1 MTEEEKLIEK
11 DLKSLELKQAKIYK
25 EAQADLKAEI
35 EAYFD
40 SFKEEDEEKKAALE
54 AGEIT
59 KEEYKQWRIKTMLKG
74 KRYEALRDKIAK
86 RYLEANKDSA
96 KLRNDTSRSV
106 FATAHNYEAYKI
118 ERKIY
123 G

>member
-11 DLKSLELKQAKIYK
+11 DLKKLELKQAKVYK

-59 KEEYKQWRIKTMLKG
+59 KEEYKQWRIKTMLSG

-86 RYLEANKDSA
+86 RYLEANKETA
-96 KLRNDTSRSV
+96 TLRNETMRDIA
-106 FATAHNYEAYKI
+106 ATGHNYEAYKI
-118 ERKIY
+118 ESVIN

>member
-1 MTEEEKLIEK
+1 MTEEEKLVEK

-40 SFKEEDEEKKAALE
+40 SYKEEDEEKKAALE

-59 KEEYKQWRIKTMLKG
+59 KEEYKQWRIKTMLSG

-86 RYLEANKDSA
+86 RYLEANKNVA
-96 KLRNDTSRSV
+96 KLRNETSRAV
-106 FATAHNYEAYKI
+106 FSTAHNYEAYKI